1 MSTSIDPERQ
11 EKAKVYA
18 RIQRRMMLVDLGFG
32 AVYLLAWLLSGASLA
47 LRSALQAWTSSPW
60 LLVAG
65 FTVIFGGIYVIIDL
79 PLSYY
84 SEFTLP
90 HRFDQSVETLG
101 GWIKDQLIGLAIAG
115 VLGLLMLEA
124 VYWLLR
130 ISPGLW
136 WLWAGILLVFFTVI
150 LSNLAPVLIMPLFN
164 KFVPLGEEHAE
175 LAERLTRL
183 AARAGT
189 RVQGVFTFDMSKR
202 TKAANAGLTGMG
214 NTRRI
219 VLGDTLISEFTSDEI
234 ETVLAHELGHQVHQ
248 DIVLGIAFGSLIN
261 LVGLFLAAL
270 VLRWGAAVM
279 GAAGPSDPATLPLFG
294 LVMGAFGLV
303 TMPLTAG
310 WSRWRE
316 KLADQYA
323 LDSTHN
329 PSAFASALA
338 RLANQ
343 NLSEADPEPWVEFL
357 LYSHPALGK
366 RIKMA
371 EGFEE
376 SHQSS
381 VLSSG

>member
-1 MSTSIDPERQ
+1 MSAAIDPERQ
-11 EKAKVYA
+11 AKAKTYA
-18 RIQRRMMLVDLGFG
+18 RIQRRLMLVDLGIG
-32 AVYLLAWLLSGASLA
+32 AAYLLAWLLSGGSLA
-47 LRSALQAWTSSPW
+47 LRGALQAWTSSPW

-65 FTVIFGGIYVIIDL
+65 FTIIFGGVYVIIDL

-90 HRFDQSVETLG
+90 HRFDQSEETLA

-130 ISPGLW
+130 ISPEFW

-164 KFVPLGEEHAE
+164 KFVPLGDEHAE

-183 AARAGT
+183 AANAGT

-219 VLGDTLISEFTSDEI
+219 VLGDTLIREFTPDEI

-248 DIVLGIAFGSLIN
+248 DIVFGIAFGSLIN

-270 VLRWGAAVM
+270 VLRWGAAAM

-316 KLADQYA
+316 RLADQYA
-323 LDSTHN
+323 LESTHN
-329 PSAFASALA
+329 PSAFASAMA

-366 RIKMA
+366 RIQMA
-371 EGFEE
+371 KGYEE
-376 SHQSS
+376 SHPSS
-381 VLSSG
+381 VTG